1 MKRCAK
7 ECLEENRAC
16 DKTECRLWIDYESE
30 NNCTLI
36 SIEKNG
42 DMTLQ
47 EVAERMNISYV
58 RVKQIQDSSLVKLA
72 KRIRVMAQ

>member
-1 MKRCAK
+1 MKRSAK
-7 ECLEENRAC
+7 KCMDENRAC
-16 DKTECRLWIDYESE
+16 DKTDCRLWIDYKSE
-30 NNCTLI
+30 NNCTLV

-72 KRIRVMAQ
+72 KRIRVIAQ